1 MEMQSCL
8 GSEHPHGRRRELDA
22 IGSTED
28 WGPHLLPDF
37 LAHDSALSRA
47 AMHRDKMTR
56 MNLHLLK
63 RTFAMSAAVAL
74 VVALA
79 PGQAAGQWA
88 QASST
93 SAFSI
98 PTSAQMQPEELN
110 RMLAA
115 KEKPLILQ
123 VGSRVLFAQ
132 AHIAGSEY
140 AGPGS
145 QPEGLSR
152 LKARVQGLAKN
163 TPIVIYCGCCPW
175 ERCPNMGP
183 AYKQLIDLGFTRV
196 KALFMA
202 TNLGTDW
209 VQKGY
214 PVASGE

>member
-1 MEMQSCL
+1 MK
-8 GSEHPHGRRRELDA
+8 P
-22 IGSTED
+22 
-28 WGPHLLPDF
+28 
-37 LAHDSALSRA
+37 
-47 AMHRDKMTR
+47 
-56 MNLHLLK
+56 NVLK
-63 RTFAMSAAVAL
+63 SMLVVSAVAAL
-74 VVALA
+74 VFALA
-79 PGQAAGQWA
+79 PRQAAA
-88 QASST
+88 QFGMAPST

-98 PTSAQMQPEELN
+98 PTSVQMQPEELN

-115 KEKPLILQ
+115 KGAEKPLVLQ

-145 QPEGLSR
+145 QPEGLER
-152 LKARVQGLAKN
+152 LKARVKALPKN
-163 TPIVIYCGCCPW
+163 TLIVLYCGCCPW

-196 KALFMA
+196 KALFLA

-209 VQKGY
+209 AQKGY